1 MLNYRRLSNS
11 QATLK
16 VLESINLDG
25 EKSQRALAKDAEIA
39 LGLANAYIK
48 RLIRKGLVKVVQAP
62 AHRYFYYITPKGFRE
77 KARLTA
83 EYLSDSL
90 EMFRIARSECDQL
103 IATCKLR
110 GYRHVAMVGVSDLA
124 EIAALSARSSYIESL
139 VVVDSTSNQPEVAGI
154 QIVHDLAE
162 AGPIDAVIITDIL
175 TPQATFEALTKLLPD
190 TRILTPPMLRVD
202 HTRHPQDI

>member
-1 MLNYRRLSNS
+1 MLNQRRLSNS
-11 QATLK
+11 HATLK

-25 EKSQRALAKDAEIA
+25 AKSQRALAKDAEIA

-90 EMFRIARSECDQL
+90 AMFRIARSEYDQL
-103 IATCKLR
+103 MSTCKLQ
-110 GYRHVAMVGVSDLA
+110 GYRHIAMVGVSDLA

-154 QIVHDLAE
+154 PIVHDLAE

-175 TPQATFEALTKLLPD
+175 APQARFEALTKLLPD
-190 TRILTPPMLRVD
+190 TPILTPPMLRVD
-202 HTRHPQDI
+202 HTRHLQDI